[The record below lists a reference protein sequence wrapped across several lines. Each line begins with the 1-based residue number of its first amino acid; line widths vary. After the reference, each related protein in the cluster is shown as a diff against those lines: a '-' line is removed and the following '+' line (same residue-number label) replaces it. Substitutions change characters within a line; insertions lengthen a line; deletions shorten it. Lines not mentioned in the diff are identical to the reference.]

1 MVVDHFHLLQGK
13 NHVTV
18 AATDAAVGVGVEV
31 GGNGRHPV
39 SPGSAGVHDALA
51 AVQALTAAAARDGEY
66 PAYPYS
72 TTASAHHRGPEEVCV
87 CGRGAGE
94 GGVEGG
100 LAGAGAECGRVA
112 VPPVL
117 LEPSLQRVALEALL
131 AAAGPEDAQGDDEER
146 YDGEHDVDLEVEGGE
161 ERAAAFVVVGA
172 RVCVVDR
179 EGQRCEWWTLITV
192 LSVQLCIRVS
202 IYLYIYVST
211 QFWVLLGLGLFSLLP
226 THP

>member
-1 MVVDHFHLLQGK
+1 M
-13 NHVTV
+13 
-18 AATDAAVGVGVEV
+18 
-31 GGNGRHPV
+31 
-39 SPGSAGVHDALA
+39 HDALA

-72 TTASAHHRGPEEVCV
+72 TSTSAHRRGPEEVCV
-87 CGRGAGE
+87 GGRGAGE

-117 LEPSLQRVALEALL
+117 LEPSLQRAALEALL

-161 ERAAAFVVVGA
+161 ERAAAVVVVGA
-172 RVCVVDR
+172 RVCVVDT

-192 LSVQLCIRVS
+192 LSVHLCIRVS
-202 IYLYIYVST
+202 VYLYIYVST
-211 QFWVLLGLGLFSLLP
+211 QFWVLLGLGLFYLLP